1 MHCLLKF
8 WKPISNFDIIIL
20 AVDFMETICGFEGF
34 KMTSYVAWFW
44 TIHFFKFISIRIRN
58 FVTSPK
64 LRLLSHFPGKI
75 TLAAYKLDER
85 RGSVVRISGVNF
97 LYGSW
102 TWWKQK
108 ISLQNSRESNWLKV
122 SYQAYKLW
130 YLDFWGFDFVL

>member
-20 AVDFMETICGFEGF
+20 AVDFMETLCGFEGF
-34 KMTSYVAWFW
+34 KMTSYVVWFW
-44 TIHFFKFISIRIRN
+44 TIHIFKFISIRIRN
-58 FVTSPK
+58 FQSWVWFKVASGSK
-64 LRLLSHFPGKI
+64 LRLLSHFPGKV

-102 TWWKQK
+102 
-108 ISLQNSRESNWLKV
+108 SMNHGLDGRLQNSRESIPPFI
-122 SYQAYKLW
+122 YKN
-130 YLDFWGFDFVL
+130 VN